1 MKSIHIKIEQLAKS
15 LGKTITDMAKDT
27 GLNRNTITALYHNK
41 VDGVKF
47 DTLLRIC
54 SVYNIG
60 LSDVLE
66 IKGLE
71 KVKKEVKGTCISSRP
86 ISPFYAWMFFM
97 ISNHMDKDF
106 FGDNSFGDLRLF
118 VKQDKGLFVIDVAA
132 SYALSKYMKDRY
144 SDPKEMEKLLEVNT
158 DSANKIRRHYTDVV
172 DGKVKRLDR
181 VKLQAYAKEIVEL
194 LLHYASYIA
203 FLHAFDT
210 GFDCEDIK
218 KIAKQHKMTK
228 KDILI
233 LSRPNKLMFNEEKLI
248 REVDFVR
255 EFKKKHIPDDY
266 LETYIN
272 KWAKHSNDAQAYLR
286 DYQYYSIKLSGG
298 SVFTQELFVKRLVK
312 IYKEYD
318 FYKKRQ
324 KVILGKEEKS
334 KIEVKKV
341 LRRLNIQNN
350 PLAFYRELVL
360 LRENRKLCNKMAIYV
375 LSAILDQ
382 LHSITTIE
390 KTYLKYLG
398 YDEIGLLLK
407 GFITKEVLK
416 DRYENGVIM
425 YIDDNDYKVAFDK
438 EAKVLLDESKKKVK
452 ELTERVLFEG
462 YILNQGYERN
472 FFVYSDATVEK
483 TKGKILVIHEYNKTL
498 AKKVQA
504 AVAVVVESGN
514 KNNELE
520 KIVYDFEIPCT
531 YGNDG
536 IIEAS
541 KGKSIMEVRGNHGT
555 ARIIY

>member
-1 MKSIHIKIEQLAKS
+1 
-15 LGKTITDMAKDT
+15 
-27 GLNRNTITALYHNK
+27 
-41 VDGVKF
+41 
-47 DTLLRIC
+47 
-54 SVYNIG
+54 
-60 LSDVLE
+60 
-66 IKGLE
+66 
-71 KVKKEVKGTCISSRP
+71 
-86 ISPFYAWMFFM
+86 
-97 ISNHMDKDF
+97 
-106 FGDNSFGDLRLF
+106 
-118 VKQDKGLFVIDVAA
+118 
-132 SYALSKYMKDRY
+132 
-144 SDPKEMEKLLEVNT
+144 
-158 DSANKIRRHYTDVV
+158 
-172 DGKVKRLDR
+172 
-181 VKLQAYAKEIVEL
+181 
-194 LLHYASYIA
+194 
-203 FLHAFDT
+203 
-210 GFDCEDIK
+210 DIK

-248 REVDFVR
+248 REVDFVK

-360 LRENRKLCNKMAIYV
+360 LREKRKLYNKMAIYV

-382 LHSITTIE
+382 LHSITRIE

-425 YIDDNDYKVAFDK
+425 YID
-438 EAKVLLDESKKKVK
+438 
-452 ELTERVLFEG
+452 
-462 YILNQGYERN
+462 
-472 FFVYSDATVEK
+472 
-483 TKGKILVIHEYNKTL
+483 
-498 AKKVQA
+498 
-504 AVAVVVESGN
+504 
-514 KNNELE
+514 
-520 KIVYDFEIPCT
+520 
-531 YGNDG
+531 
-536 IIEAS
+536 
-541 KGKSIMEVRGNHGT
+541 
-555 ARIIY
+555 